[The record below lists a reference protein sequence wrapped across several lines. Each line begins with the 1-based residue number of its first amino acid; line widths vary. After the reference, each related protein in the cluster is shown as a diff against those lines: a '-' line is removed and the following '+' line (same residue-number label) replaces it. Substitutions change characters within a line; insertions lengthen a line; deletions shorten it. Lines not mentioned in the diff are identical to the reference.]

1 MLYDRKIRYLDYW
14 ENGERIHGAGF
25 VKLEVR
31 ENKCRLTINVSG
43 MHVTDQYARQVY
55 LIQEE
60 GEEALCEIKL
70 YEGKGVVECRKLDCD
85 NLGGTGISYAQLQG
99 IHIPIAAGKEIR
111 CVINPSRTPK
121 ARAEKAVQPDKEK
134 EVQPDREEAVQPDK
148 EEAVQPDRE
157 EAVQPDREE
166 AVQPDKEKVVQPDRE
181 EAVQPEAGAQQEQA
195 AKAEPGLQAE
205 PEKAVQGEPEAAIQT
220 PPKQQAEPAMVADS
234 KQQTKPVVQPESAP
248 VPEPPAE
255 GYPLLDE
262 KWRQLSAIYPHIA
275 PFQDEREYLS
285 ICPEDF
291 VILSEKDYKL
301 VSNSFLLHGYYN
313 YNHLILAQAVQRG
326 EIRYYVGVPGNFYE
340 REKQVAVMFGFE
352 SFECREEPARQ
363 GDYGYYMI
371 HVEL

>member
-55 LIQEE
+55 LVQEE

-111 CVINPSRTPK
+111 CVIKPSQTPK
-121 ARAEKAVQPDKEK
+121 ARAEKAVQPDKE
-134 EVQPDREEAVQPDK
+134 EA
-148 EEAVQPDRE
+148 
-157 EAVQPDREE
+157 
-166 AVQPDKEKVVQPDRE
+166 VQPDRE

-220 PPKQQAEPAMVADS
+220 APKQQAEPAMVADS
-234 KQQTKPVVQPESAP
+234 KQQTKPVVQLDSAP
-248 VPEPPAE
+248 VPELPAE

-340 REKQVAVMFGFE
+340 REKQVAIMFGFE

-371 HVEL
+371 RVEL